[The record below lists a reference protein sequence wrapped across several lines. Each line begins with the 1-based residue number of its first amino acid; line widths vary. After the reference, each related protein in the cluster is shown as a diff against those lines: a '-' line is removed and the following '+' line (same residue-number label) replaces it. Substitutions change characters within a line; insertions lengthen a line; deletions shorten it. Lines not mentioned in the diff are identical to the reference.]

1 MAVSQR
7 SKPITT
13 PAEVA
18 AFRPPE
24 GRSKA
29 RCLVRSKHGS
39 GLALEARAD
48 RETKSWLYRFNIGG
62 KQFEMTL
69 GSSPAMGLRAA
80 RNAHGE
86 AATLVA
92 KGIDPR
98 KHRKAEK
105 ARNISAWT
113 MDQAFELW
121 IEFYANSSGRRGSVP
136 TPRTVTKQRGR
147 WRVHLQEALGGA
159 YVRDITR
166 RDLIDVLERTAL
178 SAREEARQCLT
189 LLRYLFDYCESREQT
204 VENPVVGIEPAKV
217 RARPSRP
224 RERHLTLPELR
235 ELWKVAD
242 GGRET
247 TDGLP
252 RSKSAMSKPVSNAI
266 KMLILTGARR
276 AEVAGMRWE
285 EVANDTWTIPAGR
298 MKGGQAHRVHLSNEA
313 REILKQQ
320 RKLSSSEYIFE
331 SSREAGRP
339 IHPDSITTAV
349 ARLQGRERK
358 EQDPDAPLHHLEH
371 FTTHDLRRSVA
382 TLWTEAFLAD
392 PILVDAMLAHM
403 PPKLIGTYNKGKRY
417 KIQVDIWDRWGS
429 FVATGCQ
436 EGLNAPPSTSA

>member
-1 MAVSQR
+1 MAVSGR

-69 GSSPAMGLRAA
+69 GASPAMGLRAA
-80 RNAHGE
+80 RDAHGE
-86 AATLVA
+86 AAKLVA

-113 MDQAFELW
+113 MDQAFERW
-121 IEFYANSSGRRGSVP
+121 IEFYANSAGRRGSVP

-147 WRVHLQEALGGA
+147 WRVHLQESLGGA

-189 LLRYLFDYCESREQT
+189 LLRYLFDYCESREQIDD
-204 VENPVVGIEPAKV
+204 NPVAGLEPAKV
-217 RARPSRP
+217 RARPSRS
-224 RERHLTLPELR
+224 RDRHLKLAELH
-235 ELWKVAD
+235 ELWLATGHERARGEVSGASVTLS
-242 GGRET
+242 R
-247 TDGLP
+247 
-252 RSKSAMSKPVSNAI
+252 PVTNAI
-266 KMLILTGARR
+266 RMLVLTGARR
-276 AEVAGMRWE
+276 AEVAGMRWD
-285 EVANDTWTIPAGR
+285 EVSEDTWTIPAGR
-298 MKGGQAHRVHLSNEA
+298 MKGGQPHRMHLSNEA
-313 REILKQQ
+313 LGILSEQ
-320 RKLSSSEYIFE
+320 RKLSTSVYVFE
-331 SSREAGRP
+331 SNREAGRP

-349 ARLQGRERK
+349 ARLQGRGLK
-358 EQDPDAPLHHLEH
+358 EHDPDAPLHHLEH

-382 TLWTEAFLAD
+382 TLWTETFLAD
-392 PILVDAMLAHM
+392 PMLVDAMLAHM
-403 PPKLIGTYNKGKRY
+403 PPKLVGTYNKSKRY
-417 KIQVDIWDRWGS
+417 KMQVEIWNRWGGVLS
-429 FVATGCQ
+429 RSLKESHLTGPLHQ
-436 EGLNAPPSTSA
+436 